1 MSEQK
6 NIDLKIEGMT
16 CAGCV
21 RRVENAIGSVAGV
34 ADSSVNLATESASV
48 ELEHTIQ
55 TAEIIAA
62 LEDAGYPAAVEVAK
76 FEIEGMSC
84 ASCVGRIENAL
95 NGQDGVTLAAVNLAS
110 DSAVVRYVP
119 GVTDPDQLAE
129 VISETGYPATLQR
142 DERPTALERKDSEIQ
157 RLGRVTGLAALLAL
171 PVFAIEMGS
180 HFIPGVHD
188 FIMNTIGMQQSRL
201 MQFVLTTIVLF
212 GPGRSFYLKGFPA
225 LLRGAPDMNSL
236 VALGTGAAYAF
247 SLVSTFAPNWLPTGT
262 ANVYFEAAAV
272 IVVLILLGRW
282 LEARAKGQTGEA
294 IRKLIGL
301 RAKSAL
307 IERDGEIIEI
317 PIDKISVGELVVV
330 RPGEKIAVDGEVVSG
345 SSFIDESMITGEPVP
360 VEKAIGAEVVG
371 GTLNGAGTVRFRA
384 TRVGSETVLSQIIAT
399 VERAQGAKLPIQSLV
414 DRITLWFVP
423 AVMVVS
429 VLTVVTWLVLGPDPA
444 LGFALVAGVAVL
456 IIACPCAM
464 GLATPTSIMVAT
476 GRAAELG
483 VLFRK
488 GDALQALAETDLI
501 AFDKTGTLTEGAP
514 SLTEVVLDKGLSRE
528 DVLSKI
534 AAVEARAEHPIAK
547 AVVTQAEGEGVN
559 VPTAE
564 AVTATSGLGVR
575 GEVGGTD
582 VLIGSDR
589 LMAREGIDLSDF
601 ADFDDVAM
609 ARGDTVFYAALDG
622 AVAAMLCVSDPVKE
636 NAASVVSALK
646 AKGLKVALITGD
658 RAETAQAVADGLGI
672 DHVVAG
678 VMPEGKVQAIKALGS
693 DGAKTAFVGDGI
705 NDGPALASADV
716 GIAIGSGTDVAI
728 QSADVVLMSGNLR
741 GVETAHMVSVSCMRN
756 IRQNLF
762 WAFGYNVALVPVA
775 AGILFAPFGVLLSP
789 VLAAG
794 AMALSSV
801 FVLTNA
807 LRLRFIGGD
816 AI

>member
-1 MSEQK
+1 MSETITLSVHK
-6 NIDLKIEGMT
+6 MHCGS
-16 CAGCV
+16 CV
-21 RRVENAIGSVAGV
+21 GRVDRALAAVPGVQQVA
-34 ADSSVNLATESASV
+34 VNLATE
-48 ELEHTIQ
+48 
-55 TAEIIAA
+55 TAVVTGQNGLTAA
-62 LEDAGYPAAVEVAK
+62 LIKAVEAAGYPANIA
-76 FEIEGMSC
+76 
-84 ASCVGRIENAL
+84 
-95 NGQDGVTLAAVNLAS
+95 
-110 DSAVVRYVP
+110 
-119 GVTDPDQLAE
+119 
-129 VISETGYPATLQR
+129 R
-142 DERPTALERKDSEIQ
+142 DEDFDAQERREAEAQ
-157 RLGRVTGLAALLAL
+157 GLLVHVFWAALLAL
-171 PVFAIEMGS
+171 PVFVLEMGGHMVPAFH
-180 HFIPGVHD
+180 HFIHQ
-188 FIMNTIGMQQSRL
+188 TIGQTTSWTIQAL
-201 MQFVLTTIVLF
+201 LTTLVLA
-212 GPGRSFYLKGFPA
+212 GPGRQFYLQGFPA
-225 LLRGAPDMNSL
+225 LAKGAPDMNSL
-236 VALGTGAAYAF
+236 VAVGTMAAYVYSMMVLLAP
-247 SLVSTFAPNWLPTGT
+247 SLLPEE
-262 ANVYFEAAAV
+262 ARAVYFEAAAV
-272 IVVLILLGRW
+272 IVVLILVGRW
-282 LEARAKGQTGEA
+282 MEARAKGKTGAA
-294 IRKLIGL
+294 IHALIKLQP
-301 RAKSAL
+301 KSARVV
-307 IERDGEIIEI
+307 RDGQTTDVAVDSLLPGDI
-317 PIDKISVGELVVV
+317 VLLH
-330 RPGEKIAVDGEVVSG
+330 PGEKVPVDGVVTEG
-345 SSFIDESMITGEPVP
+345 HSSVDESMLTGEPMP
-360 VEKAIGAEVVG
+360 VEKIEGSLITG
-371 GTLNGAGTVRFRA
+371 GTINGNGSLTLRA
-384 TRVGSETVLSQIIAT
+384 THVGRDTVLAGIIRM
-399 VERAQGAKLPIQSLV
+399 VQDAQAAKLPIQALV

-423 AVMVVS
+423 AILAIAAITVLIWTLVGPSPVVS
-429 VLTVVTWLVLGPDPA
+429 Y
-444 LGFALVAGVAVL
+444 ALVAGVSVL